1 MRTFIFPTIHQT
13 WNLKIWWSCN
23 IQIRQAWFYIVD
35 SLFSIFVLQQ
45 ISKND
50 YKKSLKIPKIEGQDN
65 IMDTRKV
72 NKTNNDYT
80 NKNNK
85 RLSNTNPIIKNLQ
98 VRTQAVRS
106 LPIISMISKCSY
118 VNSLLYWLFFIKSW
132 SRYLQTVCIINIYTV
147 KPAHAVTFIKQ
158 PLVLKGHFFLLLS

>member
-65 IMDTRKV
+65 IMDTRKSKQDKQWLHKQKQQKIEQHKPD
-72 NKTNNDYT
+72 NKKSPGENPGRKIITYYIYDIQMFLCKQFIILTIFYQVMIT
-80 NKNNK
+80 IP
-85 RLSNTNPIIKNLQ
+85 SNGVHYK
-98 VRTQAVRS
+98 
-106 LPIISMISKCSY
+106 Y
-118 VNSLLYWLFFIKSW
+118 
-132 SRYLQTVCIINIYTV
+132 IY
-147 KPAHAVTFIKQ
+147 
-158 PLVLKGHFFLLLS
+158 S